1 MNFNWKDESSKT
13 VSTSEVARHR
23 AGTASLLAKTI
34 EATGEIER
42 WLDIKVESGE
52 ARSPT
57 EAWLGK
63 TQEDLASAN
72 SLPES
77 DPASVGRFISSLLL
91 RKARIHTLAVLR
103 ANETNNVHSLAVQAR
118 PVLEC
123 AGQVVLIFH
132 HLIIAPD
139 VQMEPER
146 AIDKVTSHLDA
157 DYYQTLIRA
166 TKGNV
171 GHEELLQKITE
182 AAEAAAKS
190 FGMPIPQ
197 RRRGKRLRQADKV
210 AMLVRGK
217 NWYDYLSKYFCHGDA
232 NWTGH
237 SWQGGVSSL
246 DLTHE
251 LTCVG
256 LMSYLV
262 DQVALM
268 NAYASLC
275 PVAGDPAGG
284 RVDAALARLCKVR
297 ADSATLWN
305 AALMAIKRNEVGKG

>member
-1 MNFNWKDESSKT
+1 MA
-13 VSTSEVARHR
+13 STSEVARHR
-23 AGTASLLAKTI
+23 AGMASLLEKTI

-42 WLDIKVESGE
+42 RLDMEVESGE
-52 ARSPT
+52 ARSLT

-139 VQMEPER
+139 VQMKPER
-146 AIDKVTSHLDA
+146 AIGKVTSRVDA
-157 DYYQTLIRA
+157 DFRQTLIRA
-166 TKGNV
+166 TKGNLR
-171 GHEELLQKITE
+171 HKELLKMISD
-182 AAEAAAKS
+182 AAEAAAMS
-190 FGMPIPQ
+190 FGMPKPKK
-197 RRRGKRLRQADKV
+197 RKGKPLRETEKV
-210 AMLVRGK
+210 AMLPGGK
-217 NWYDYLSKYFCHGDA
+217 NWYGYLSDYFCHGEA
-232 NWTGH
+232 NWTGP
-237 SWQGGVSSL
+237 SWQGGVGSM
-246 DLTHE
+246 DMTHE
-251 LTCVG
+251 LTCMG
-256 LMSYLV
+256 LMRYLV

-275 PVAGDPAGG
+275 SVAGDAADG
-284 RVDAALARLCKVR
+284 RADAALARLCKVR

-305 AALMAIKRNEVGKG
+305 AALKAIKRNEARQV

>member
-1 MNFNWKDESSKT
+1 MAF
-13 VSTSEVARHR
+13 TSEVARHR
-23 AGTASLLAKTI
+23 AGMASLLEKTI
-34 EATGEIER
+34 ETTGEIER
-42 WLDIKVESGE
+42 RLDIEVESGE
-52 ARSPT
+52 ARSLT
-57 EAWLGK
+57 EARLGK
-63 TQEDLASAN
+63 TKGDIASA
-72 SLPES
+72 SSFPET
-77 DPASVGRFISSLLL
+77 DPARVYRIISTLLL
-91 RKARIHTLAVLR
+91 SKARIHTLAVLR
-103 ANETNNVHSLAVQAR
+103 ANETNNMHSLAVQAR

-190 FGMPIPQ
+190 FGMPIPE
-197 RRRGKRLRQADKV
+197 RRKGKPMRQADKV
-210 AMLVRGK
+210 AMLPGGK

-232 NWTGH
+232 NWTGP
-237 SWQGGVSSL
+237 SWQGGVGSM

-251 LTCVG
+251 LTFMG
-256 LMSYLV
+256 LMLYLV
-262 DQVALM
+262 DQVAVM

-275 PVAGDPAGG
+275 PVAGDDAGG
-284 RVDAALARLCKVR
+284 RADAALARLCKVR
-297 ADSATLWN
+297 ADSATLLN
-305 AALMAIKRNEVGKG
+305 AALMATKCSEAGKG